1 MNKSLRLLLLSIVF
15 ISVSCGKQIPGDIIQ
30 PSDMEELLYDYHL
43 ALTMGDDLSYSERYK
58 RESYKNYVF
67 NKHGVTEAEFDS
79 SMVWYTRNGKVLTDI
94 YKNLQKRY
102 EMAEEQM
109 RSELNKRSGQISV
122 SLSGDSVDVW
132 SDRNLY
138 WLTSSPLTNRL
149 MFDLK
154 ADTTFHKND
163 ILVLE
168 ADYRFLSYVKNSAK
182 AVVAMNITFKN
193 DSTLGI
199 SKVIEKSGKEQL
211 VLKPDSAFDYKGV
224 NGFIYFSNP
233 DSSEV
238 SVLINNIRLVRY
250 REGSYN
256 ITSLNTPV
264 VVSKNVGEADK
275 QNEDKSEPKKEVQRV
290 SDRKIRK
297 AGEPQNIK
305 QVSEK

>member
-1 MNKSLRLLLLSIVF
+1 
-15 ISVSCGKQIPGDIIQ
+15 
-30 PSDMEELLYDYHL
+30 MEELLYDYHL
-43 ALTMGDDLSYSERYK
+43 ALTMGDDLSYHERYK
-58 RESYKNYVF
+58 CESYRNYVF
-67 NKHGVTEAEFDS
+67 DKHGVTEAEFDS
-79 SMVWYTRNGKVLTDI
+79 SMVWYTRNAKMLTDI

-109 RSELNKRSGQISV
+109 RSELNRRSGQISV

-149 MFDLK
+149 TFDLK

-168 ADYRFLSYVKNSAK
+168 ADYTFLSYVRNSAK

-193 DSTLGI
+193 DSTSGI
-199 SKVIEKSGKEQL
+199 SKVIEKPGREQL
-211 VLKPDSAFDYKGV
+211 VLKPDSAFEYKSV
-224 NGFIYFSNP
+224 NGFVYFSNP

-238 SVLINNIRLVRY
+238 SVLINNINLVRY

-256 ITSLNTPV
+256 ISSLNPPAEESEYV
-264 VVSKNVGEADK
+264 DEKK
-275 QNEDKSEPKKEVQRV
+275 DKSGVEKEEQRI
-290 SDRKIRK
+290 SDRE
-297 AGEPQNIK
+297 AGETGDPQK
-305 QVSEK
+305 AKHVSRK